1 MSEEIIKVLDYI
13 GEKVGIAID
22 WTSEAVVPQITEI
35 ISRYTKFNI
44 ASHIAGI
51 ALCLALFIVA
61 IVFIVKIIKAYDN
74 INKTNEDN
82 FWFYNWMGSTEIS
95 DITICMIA
103 IVCIVIIISAVFV
116 CINIHELLKW
126 IFIPE
131 LNIIKELQSYLA
143 A

>member
-95 DITICMIA
+95 DITIWMIV
-103 IVCIVIIISAVFV
+103 IVCIVIIISVVFV